1 MTNNFRSFLHD
12 KIDIKHQ
19 KYAGLWLILLL
30 KNMFSSMISLFNL
43 ENNLSYIIFLMH
55 LCFKFLNI
63 IFYRFLWRD
72 VKCVYLKTR
81 QSKVKFLKCCQT
93 GNRPVWK
100 TEGDCDINEERLGC
114 GRYDSCASKIKSKL
128 YCEGHL
134 ALTIL

>member
-1 MTNNFRSFLHD
+1 MANSFTEKHVFFN
-12 KIDIKHQ
+12 DILVQ
-19 KYAGLWLILLL
+19 FGEQSVIY
-30 KNMFSSMISLFNL
+30 
-43 ENNLSYIIFLMH
+43 YILMH

-72 VKCVYLKTR
+72 VKCAYLKTR
-81 QSKVKFLKCCQT
+81 QSKVKFLKCCPT